1 MTTRKQR
8 SARTATLV
16 AALALAAVGLGTASA
31 LPSTARFT
39 DAESTAGAPVSSGSV
54 SLEPSAGAG
63 TGTWLGSVNLAPGE
77 TAYQGLLVTN
87 AGSLRLQYSVSA
99 TSADALAA
107 ALEVDVRA
115 LPAATACTS
124 ATYSTGSAASSAT
137 APFGTSAGVDLV
149 GDPAAGAQPGD
160 RELAAGAAE
169 RLCLKVTFPTGT
181 GLGRAANG
189 TSAAATIE
197 IRAENA

>member
-1 MTTRKQR
+1 MTNRQQR

-16 AALALAAVGLGTASA
+16 AALALAAVGLGTASS

-39 DAESTAGAPVSSGSV
+39 DSESTAGTPVSSGSV
-54 SLEPSAGAG
+54 VLTTSGGASA
-63 TGTWLGSVNLAPGE
+63 GTWLGSVALTPGE
-77 TAYQGLLVTN
+77 SAYQGLLVTN
-87 AGSLRLQYSVSA
+87 AGSLRLRYSVSA
-99 TSADALAA
+99 TSEDVLAA

-115 LPAATACTS
+115 LPAATDCTS
-124 ATYSTGSAASSAT
+124 ATYTTGSTASSAT

-149 GDPAAGAQPGD
+149 GDPAAGAQAGD
-160 RELAAGAAE
+160 RELAAGLAE

-189 TSAAATIE
+189 TSAAATVE
-197 IRAENA
+197 VRAENA

>member
-1 MTTRKQR
+1 MTTRQQR
-8 SARTATLV
+8 TARTATLV
-16 AALALAAVGLGTASA
+16 AALALAAVGIGTASS

-39 DAESTAGAPVSSGSV
+39 DTESTAGAPVSSGSV
-54 SLEPSAGAG
+54 VLTTSGGASSG
-63 TGTWLGSVNLAPGE
+63 SWLGSVSLAPGAS
-77 TAYQGLLVTN
+77 AYQGLLVTN
-87 AGSLRLQYSVSA
+87 AGSLRLRYAVTA
-99 TSADALAA
+99 TSTAALAA
-107 ALEVDVRA
+107 TLEVDVRA
-115 LPAATACTS
+115 LPAATTCSS
-124 ATYSTGSAASSAT
+124 ATYASGSAASTAT
-137 APFGTSAGVDLV
+137 TSFGTASGVDLV
-149 GDPAAGAQPGD
+149 GDPAAGAQAGD